1 VIFLDFLYFF
11 LYCQKFIYFDI
22 LLLKH
27 NSDIIDEIV
36 LAVVKDESVIDKK
49 AFQKLC
55 NAIYAQTKLAKTIP
69 SIAFIERYHEM
80 VSDARIS
87 PSPRV
92 ERVFRKRG
100 VRNQSGIAVISLLTK
115 FW

>member
-1 VIFLDFLYFF
+1 MNIP
-11 LYCQKFIYFDI
+11 
-22 LLLKH
+22 LKH
-27 NSDIIDEIV
+27 SSDIIDEII
-36 LAVVKDESVIDKK
+36 LAVIKDESITDKT

-69 SIAFIERYHEM
+69 SIAFIEQYHEM
-80 VSDARIS
+80 VSDARIM